1 VASALF
7 AREVLVGRVNRAD
20 LVLMLRLKEVS
31 VERTFRS
38 SAFALILYH
47 DVQAETLSSE
57 LFVLTLLT
65 RLFCIF
71 YIFTCIFNQLD
82 YLCF

>member
-57 LFVLTLLT
+57 LFVLTLVDQVVL
-65 RLFCIF
+65 
-71 YIFTCIFNQLD
+71 YILYFHLYF
-82 YLCF
+82 